1 MMKHKLI
8 SAVVGT
14 ALLAIGFACGRSFQ
28 DARSG
33 YHYEIL
39 ATKEFPS
46 SFGPVRWIHAAESVG
61 LKLFDPGTTSL
72 EFEGRTI
79 YKAKRYPQENA
90 PVAKDVTIYPDRIV
104 WNDGELNFDLK
115 LSRMAS
121 DKP

>member
-1 MMKHKLI
+1 MKKNLSCALI
-8 SAVVGT
+8 GL
-14 ALLAIGFACGRSFQ
+14 ALLVIGFACGRSFQ
-28 DARSG
+28 DAKSG
-33 YHYEIL
+33 YHYEVV
-39 ATKEFPS
+39 ATKDFPS
-46 SFGPVRWIHAAESVG
+46 SFGMVRWVHAAESVG

-79 YKAKRYPQENA
+79 YKAKRYPQENT

-121 DKP
+121 DQP